1 MCLMAIEA
9 SPTHLVGEGQSI
21 VRPPLFN
28 GENYAYWKTRM
39 RQFIQANDYKAWRV
53 IVNGP
58 TIPTKIMG
66 DEEKERDA
74 NDIKIAQLNG
84 KVMHILFCA
93 LGASEYT
100 SLIM

>member
-21 VRPPLFN
+21 VRPLLFN

-58 TIPTKIMG
+58 ILLTKKMRD
-66 DEEKERDA
+66 DEIVKIENEWDA
-74 NDIKIAQLNG
+74 NDLKMA
-84 KVMHILFCA
+84 
-93 LGASEYT
+93 
-100 SLIM
+100 